1 MKMGMSRLL
10 IALAAVAAGGAIY
23 AAAGRYTPVQEN
35 AGRETVELNLLM
47 SLGGDG
53 LREDYMRERLAAY
66 EAANP
71 DVRVIP
77 TFVESD
83 TLAFLK
89 LLYAG
94 KGYHYDVVCMGDDSM
109 LSAAEQRLIYPMD
122 EFVMGHLG
130 LAWLDAV
137 PGACL
142 ENTMSGGKI
151 YGLPFIKSRLKVYY
165 RDGGDGENAASA
177 ADRAGKGGEAGG
189 NGGAGGNGAAVVYGA
204 GKSGGIGGNGAAGA
218 GGAGKIPTP
227 VSLEALLK
235 ASGGKRL
242 GLPVSVLL
250 RDLLLSTD
258 SSGWDALLG
267 ETERYQVDRPERA
280 ALLRAMKAGLERGT
294 LVDGDNQTLMEEF
307 AAGRLDAVVL
317 EEIYREELERRAGET
332 LSGAGLWRTEQTP
345 WLLQG
350 CNLYLA
356 NRGIP
361 HDYGP
366 AWELVE
372 YLVRDGEFDARTG
385 EERDMDYKRTLS
397 RKNTKAYLIV
407 DRMIAEF
414 LHGDEDCGELLKG
427 LQSQLDTALGE

>member
-10 IALAAVAAGGAIY
+10 IALAAVAAGGAIF
-23 AAAGRYTPVQEN
+23 AAARRYTPAQDN

-53 LREDYMRERLAAY
+53 MREEYMRRRLDAY
-66 EAANP
+66 GELNP
-71 DVRVIP
+71 DVKVSA

-83 TLAFLK
+83 TLVFLK

-109 LSAAEQRLIYPMD
+109 LSAAEQKLIYPMD
-122 EFVMGHLG
+122 EFVMRDLG

-142 ENTMSGGKI
+142 ENTVSGGKI
-151 YGLPFIKSRLKVYY
+151 YGLPFLKSRLKVYY
-165 RDGGDGENAASA
+165 RDEGG
-177 ADRAGKGGEAGG
+177 
-189 NGGAGGNGAAVVYGA
+189 GA
-204 GKSGGIGGNGAAGA
+204 GKSGGAGENGAAGAGGAGGNGAAGA
-218 GGAGKIPTP
+218 GGAGEIPAP
-227 VSLEALLK
+227 VSLEALLQT
-235 ASGGKRL
+235 SGGKRL
-242 GLPVSVLL
+242 GLPISVLL

-280 ALLRAMKAGLERGT
+280 ALLRAMKTGLERGT

-307 AAGRLDAVVL
+307 AGGRLDAVVL
-317 EEIYREELERRAGET
+317 EETYGEELERRTGET

-385 EERDMDYKRTLS
+385 EECDMDYKRTLS

-407 DRMIAEF
+407 DRMIADF
-414 LHGDEDCGELLKG
+414 LHGDEDCGELLRG

>member
-1 MKMGMSRLL
+1 
-10 IALAAVAAGGAIY
+10 
-23 AAAGRYTPVQEN
+23 
-35 AGRETVELNLLM
+35 
-47 SLGGDG
+47 
-53 LREDYMRERLAAY
+53 
-66 EAANP
+66 
-71 DVRVIP
+71 
-77 TFVESD
+77 
-83 TLAFLK
+83 
-89 LLYAG
+89 
-94 KGYHYDVVCMGDDSM
+94 
-109 LSAAEQRLIYPMD
+109 
-122 EFVMGHLG
+122 
-130 LAWLDAV
+130 
-137 PGACL
+137 
-142 ENTMSGGKI
+142 MSGGKI

-165 RDGGDGENAASA
+165 RDEG
-177 ADRAGKGGEAGG
+177 
-189 NGGAGGNGAAVVYGA
+189 GGAGAARE
-204 GKSGGIGGNGAAGA
+204 
-218 GGAGKIPTP
+218 IPAP
-227 VSLEALLK
+227 VSLEALLQT
-235 ASGGKRL
+235 SGGKRL

-280 ALLRAMKAGLERGT
+280 ELLRAMKAGLEQGT

-307 AAGRLDAVVL
+307 AGGRLDAVVL
-317 EEIYREELERRAGET
+317 EELYGEELELRAGET

-356 NRGIP
+356 NWGIP

-407 DRMIAEF
+407 DRVIAEF

>member
-10 IALAAVAAGGAIY
+10 IALAAVAAGGAIF
-23 AAAGRYTPVQEN
+23 AAARRYTPAQDN

-53 LREDYMRERLAAY
+53 MREEYMRRRLDAY
-66 EAANP
+66 GELNP
-71 DVRVIP
+71 DVKVSA

-83 TLAFLK
+83 TLVFLK

-109 LSAAEQRLIYPMD
+109 LSAAEQKLIYPMD
-122 EFVMGHLG
+122 EFVMRDLG

-142 ENTMSGGKI
+142 ENTVSGGKI
-151 YGLPFIKSRLKVYY
+151 YGLPFLKSRLKVYY
-165 RDGGDGENAASA
+165 RDEGG
-177 ADRAGKGGEAGG
+177 
-189 NGGAGGNGAAVVYGA
+189 GA
-204 GKSGGIGGNGAAGA
+204 GKSGGVGE
-218 GGAGKIPTP
+218 IPAP
-227 VSLEALLK
+227 VSLEALLQT
-235 ASGGKRL
+235 SGGKRL

-280 ALLRAMKAGLERGT
+280 ALLRAMKTGLERGT

-307 AAGRLDAVVL
+307 AGGRLDAVVL
-317 EEIYREELERRAGET
+317 EETYGEELERRAGET
-332 LSGAGLWRTEQTP
+332 LSAAGLWRTEQTP

-372 YLVRDGEFDARTG
+372 YLVRDGEFDVRTG

-407 DRMIAEF
+407 DRMIPDF
-414 LHGDEDCGELLKG
+414 LHGDEDCGELLRG

>member
-10 IALAAVAAGGAIY
+10 IALAAVAAGGAIF
-23 AAAGRYTPVQEN
+23 AAARRYTPAQDN

-53 LREDYMRERLAAY
+53 MREEYMRRRLDAY
-66 EAANP
+66 GELNP
-71 DVRVIP
+71 DVKVSA

-83 TLAFLK
+83 TLVFLK

-109 LSAAEQRLIYPMD
+109 LSAAEQKLIYPMD
-122 EFVMGHLG
+122 EFVMRDLG

-142 ENTMSGGKI
+142 ENTVSGGKI
-151 YGLPFIKSRLKVYY
+151 YGLPFLKSRLKVYY
-165 RDGGDGENAASA
+165 RDEGG
-177 ADRAGKGGEAGG
+177 
-189 NGGAGGNGAAVVYGA
+189 GA
-204 GKSGGIGGNGAAGA
+204 GKSGGVGENGAAGAGGAGGNGAAGA
-218 GGAGKIPTP
+218 GGAGEIPAP
-227 VSLEALLK
+227 VSLEALLQT
-235 ASGGKRL
+235 SGGKRL

-280 ALLRAMKAGLERGT
+280 ALLRAMKTGLERGT

-307 AAGRLDAVVL
+307 AGGRLDAVVL
-317 EEIYREELERRAGET
+317 EEIYGEELERRAGET
-332 LSGAGLWRTEQTP
+332 LSAAGLWRTEQTP

-407 DRMIAEF
+407 DRMIADF
-414 LHGDEDCGELLKG
+414 LHGDEDCGELLRG

>member
-10 IALAAVAAGGAIY
+10 IALAAVAAGGAIF
-23 AAAGRYTPVQEN
+23 AAARRYTPVQDN

-53 LREDYMRERLAAY
+53 MREEYMRRRLDAY
-66 EAANP
+66 GELNP
-71 DVRVIP
+71 DVKVSA

-83 TLAFLK
+83 TLVFLK

-109 LSAAEQRLIYPMD
+109 LSAAEQKLIYPMD
-122 EFVMGHLG
+122 EFVMRDLG

-142 ENTMSGGKI
+142 ENTVSGGKI
-151 YGLPFIKSRLKVYY
+151 YGLPFLKSRLKVYY
-165 RDGGDGENAASA
+165 RDEGG
-177 ADRAGKGGEAGG
+177 
-189 NGGAGGNGAAVVYGA
+189 GA
-204 GKSGGIGGNGAAGA
+204 GKSGGVGENGAAGAGVAGGNGAAGA
-218 GGAGKIPTP
+218 GGAGEIPAP
-227 VSLEALLK
+227 VSLEALLQT
-235 ASGGKRL
+235 SGGKRL

-280 ALLRAMKAGLERGT
+280 ALLRAMKTGLERGT

-307 AAGRLDAVVL
+307 AGGRLDAVVL
-317 EEIYREELERRAGET
+317 EETYGEELERRAGET
-332 LSGAGLWRTEQTP
+332 LSAAGLWQTEQTP

-407 DRMIAEF
+407 DRMIADF
-414 LHGDEDCGELLKG
+414 LHGDKDCGELLRG

>member
-10 IALAAVAAGGAIY
+10 IALAAVAAGGAIF
-23 AAAGRYTPVQEN
+23 AAARRYTPAQEN

-53 LREDYMRERLAAY
+53 MREEYMRQRLDAY
-66 EAANP
+66 GELNP
-71 DVRVIP
+71 DVRVSA

-83 TLAFLK
+83 TLVFLK

-109 LSAAEQRLIYPMD
+109 LSAAEQKLIYPMD
-122 EFVMGHLG
+122 EFVMRDLG

-165 RDGGDGENAASA
+165 WDEG
-177 ADRAGKGGEAGG
+177 
-189 NGGAGGNGAAVVYGA
+189 GGAGESGGESAGAGAYGA
-204 GKSGGIGGNGAAGA
+204 GKSGGIGENGAPGA
-218 GGAGKIPTP
+218 GGAREIPAP
-227 VSLEALLK
+227 VSLEALLQT
-235 ASGGKRL
+235 SGGKRL

-280 ALLRAMKAGLERGT
+280 ELLRAMKAGLEQGT

-307 AAGRLDAVVL
+307 AGGRLDAVVL
-317 EEIYREELERRAGET
+317 EELYGEELELRAGET

-407 DRMIAEF
+407 DRVIAEF
-414 LHGDEDCGELLKG
+414 LHGDEECGELLKG

>member
-10 IALAAVAAGGAIY
+10 IALAAVAAGGAIF
-23 AAAGRYTPVQEN
+23 AAARRYTPAQEN

-53 LREDYMRERLAAY
+53 MREEYMRRRLDAY
-66 EAANP
+66 GELNP
-71 DVRVIP
+71 DVKVSA

-83 TLAFLK
+83 TLVFLK

-109 LSAAEQRLIYPMD
+109 LSAAEQKLIYPMD
-122 EFVMGHLG
+122 EFVMRDLG

-142 ENTMSGGKI
+142 ENTVSGGKI
-151 YGLPFIKSRLKVYY
+151 YGLPFLKSRLKVYY
-165 RDGGDGENAASA
+165 RDEGG
-177 ADRAGKGGEAGG
+177 
-189 NGGAGGNGAAVVYGA
+189 GA
-204 GKSGGIGGNGAAGA
+204 GKSGGVGE
-218 GGAGKIPTP
+218 IPAP
-227 VSLEALLK
+227 VSLEALLQT
-235 ASGGKRL
+235 SGGKRL

-280 ALLRAMKAGLERGT
+280 ALLRAMKTGLERGT

-307 AAGRLDAVVL
+307 AGGRLDAVVL
-317 EEIYREELERRAGET
+317 EEIYGEELERRAGET
-332 LSGAGLWRTEQTP
+332 LSAAGLWRTEQTP

-407 DRMIAEF
+407 DRMIADF
-414 LHGDEDCGELLKG
+414 LHGDEDCGELLRG

>member
-10 IALAAVAAGGAIY
+10 IALAAVAAGGAIF
-23 AAAGRYTPVQEN
+23 AAARRYTPAQEN

-53 LREDYMRERLAAY
+53 MREEYMRQRLDAY
-66 EAANP
+66 GELNP
-71 DVRVIP
+71 DVRVSA

-83 TLAFLK
+83 TLVFLK

-109 LSAAEQRLIYPMD
+109 LSAAEQKLIYPMD
-122 EFVMGHLG
+122 EFVRRDLG

-165 RDGGDGENAASA
+165 WDEG
-177 ADRAGKGGEAGG
+177 
-189 NGGAGGNGAAVVYGA
+189 GGAGESGGESAGAGAYGA
-204 GKSGGIGGNGAAGA
+204 GKSGGIGENGAPGA
-218 GGAGKIPTP
+218 GGAREIPAP
-227 VSLEALLK
+227 VSLEALLQT
-235 ASGGKRL
+235 SGGKRL

-258 SSGWDALLG
+258 SSGWDALWG

-280 ALLRAMKAGLERGT
+280 ELLRAMKAGLEQGT

-307 AAGRLDAVVL
+307 AGGRLDAVVL
-317 EEIYREELERRAGET
+317 EELYGEELELRAGET

-407 DRMIAEF
+407 DRVIAEF
-414 LHGDEDCGELLKG
+414 LHGDEECGELLKG

>member
-10 IALAAVAAGGAIY
+10 IALAAVAAGGAIF
-23 AAAGRYTPVQEN
+23 AAARRYTPVQDN

-53 LREDYMRERLAAY
+53 MREEYMRRRLDAY
-66 EAANP
+66 GELNP
-71 DVRVIP
+71 YVKVSA

-83 TLAFLK
+83 TLVFLK

-109 LSAAEQRLIYPMD
+109 LSAAEQKLIYPMD
-122 EFVMGHLG
+122 EFVMRDLG

-142 ENTMSGGKI
+142 ENTVSGGKI
-151 YGLPFIKSRLKVYY
+151 YGLPFLKSRLKVYY
-165 RDGGDGENAASA
+165 RDEGG
-177 ADRAGKGGEAGG
+177 
-189 NGGAGGNGAAVVYGA
+189 GA
-204 GKSGGIGGNGAAGA
+204 GKSGGVGENGAAGAGVAGGNGAAGA
-218 GGAGKIPTP
+218 GGAGEIPAP
-227 VSLEALLK
+227 VSLEALLQT
-235 ASGGKRL
+235 SGGKRL

-280 ALLRAMKAGLERGT
+280 ALLRAMKTGLERGT

-307 AAGRLDAVVL
+307 AGGRLDAVVL
-317 EEIYREELERRAGET
+317 EETYGEELERRAGET
-332 LSGAGLWRTEQTP
+332 LSAAGLWRTEQTP

-407 DRMIAEF
+407 DRMIADF
-414 LHGDEDCGELLKG
+414 LHGDEDCGELLRG

>member
-10 IALAAVAAGGAIY
+10 IALAAVAAGGAIF
-23 AAAGRYTPVQEN
+23 AAARRYTPAQDN

-53 LREDYMRERLAAY
+53 MREEYMRRRLDAY
-66 EAANP
+66 GELNP
-71 DVRVIP
+71 DVKVSA

-83 TLAFLK
+83 TLVFLK

-109 LSAAEQRLIYPMD
+109 LSAAEQKLIYPMD
-122 EFVMGHLG
+122 EFVMRDLG

-142 ENTMSGGKI
+142 ENTVSGGKI
-151 YGLPFIKSRLKVYY
+151 YGLPFLKSRLKVYY
-165 RDGGDGENAASA
+165 RDEGG
-177 ADRAGKGGEAGG
+177 
-189 NGGAGGNGAAVVYGA
+189 GA
-204 GKSGGIGGNGAAGA
+204 GKSGGVGENGAAGAGVAGGNGAAGA
-218 GGAGKIPTP
+218 GGAGEIPAP
-227 VSLEALLK
+227 VSLEALLQT
-235 ASGGKRL
+235 SGGKRL

-280 ALLRAMKAGLERGT
+280 ALLRAMKTGLERGT

-307 AAGRLDAVVL
+307 AGGRLDAVVL
-317 EEIYREELERRAGET
+317 EETYGEELERRAGET
-332 LSGAGLWRTEQTP
+332 LSAAGLWRTEQTP

-372 YLVRDGEFDARTG
+372 YLVRDGEFDVRTG

-407 DRMIAEF
+407 DRMIADF
-414 LHGDEDCGELLKG
+414 LHGDEDCGELLRG

>member
-10 IALAAVAAGGAIY
+10 IALAAVAAGGAIF
-23 AAAGRYTPVQEN
+23 AAARRYTPAQDN

-53 LREDYMRERLAAY
+53 MREEYMRQRLDAY
-66 EAANP
+66 SELNP
-71 DVRVIP
+71 DVRVLA

-83 TLAFLK
+83 TLVFLK

-109 LSAAEQRLIYPMD
+109 LSAAEQKLVYPMD
-122 EFVMGHLG
+122 EFVMRDLG

-142 ENTMSGGKI
+142 ENTVSGGEI

-165 RDGGDGENAASA
+165 REEG
-177 ADRAGKGGEAGG
+177 
-189 NGGAGGNGAAVVYGA
+189 GGAGKRGGVGAYGA
-204 GKSGGIGGNGAAGA
+204 GKSGGTGGNGAAGA
-218 GGAGKIPTP
+218 GGTGGNGAAGAGKAGEIPAP
-227 VSLEALLK
+227 VSLEALLQT
-235 ASGGKRL
+235 SGGKRL

-280 ALLRAMKAGLERGT
+280 ALLRAMKTGLERGT

-307 AAGRLDAVVL
+307 AGGRLDAVVL
-317 EEIYREELERRAGET
+317 EETYGEELERRAGET
-332 LSGAGLWRTEQTP
+332 LSAAGLWRTEQTP

-372 YLVRDGEFDARTG
+372 YLVRDGEFDARAG

-407 DRMIAEF
+407 DRMIADF

>member
-10 IALAAVAAGGAIY
+10 IALAAVAAGGAIF
-23 AAAGRYTPVQEN
+23 AAARRYTPAQEN

-53 LREDYMRERLAAY
+53 MREEYMRQRLDAY
-66 EAANP
+66 GELNP
-71 DVRVIP
+71 DVRVSA

-83 TLAFLK
+83 TLVFLK

-109 LSAAEQRLIYPMD
+109 LSAAEQKLIYPMD
-122 EFVMGHLG
+122 EFVMRDLG

-165 RDGGDGENAASA
+165 RDEG
-177 ADRAGKGGEAGG
+177 
-189 NGGAGGNGAAVVYGA
+189 GGAGAARE
-204 GKSGGIGGNGAAGA
+204 
-218 GGAGKIPTP
+218 IPAP
-227 VSLEALLK
+227 VSLEALLQT
-235 ASGGKRL
+235 SGGKRL

-280 ALLRAMKAGLERGT
+280 ELLRAMKAGLEQGT

-307 AAGRLDAVVL
+307 AGGRLDAVVL
-317 EEIYREELERRAGET
+317 EELYGEELERRAGET

-407 DRMIAEF
+407 DRVIAEF

>member
-10 IALAAVAAGGAIY
+10 IALAAVAAGGAIF
-23 AAAGRYTPVQEN
+23 AAARRYTPAQEN

-53 LREDYMRERLAAY
+53 MREEYMRRRLDAY
-66 EAANP
+66 GELNP
-71 DVRVIP
+71 DVKVSA

-83 TLAFLK
+83 TLVFLK

-109 LSAAEQRLIYPMD
+109 LSAAEQKLIYPMD
-122 EFVMGHLG
+122 EFVMRDLG

-142 ENTMSGGKI
+142 ENTVSGGKI
-151 YGLPFIKSRLKVYY
+151 YGLPFLKSRLKVYY
-165 RDGGDGENAASA
+165 RDEG
-177 ADRAGKGGEAGG
+177 
-189 NGGAGGNGAAVVYGA
+189 GGAGE
-204 GKSGGIGGNGAAGA
+204 
-218 GGAGKIPTP
+218 IPAP
-227 VSLEALLK
+227 VSLEALLQT
-235 ASGGKRL
+235 SGGKRL

-280 ALLRAMKAGLERGT
+280 ALLRAMKTGLERGT

-307 AAGRLDAVVL
+307 AGGRLDAVVL
-317 EEIYREELERRAGET
+317 EEIYGEELERRTGET
-332 LSGAGLWRTEQTP
+332 LSAAGLWRTEQTP

-407 DRMIAEF
+407 DRMIADF
-414 LHGDEDCGELLKG
+414 LHGDEDCGELLRG

>member
-10 IALAAVAAGGAIY
+10 IALAAVAAGGAIF
-23 AAAGRYTPVQEN
+23 AAARRYTPVQDN

-53 LREDYMRERLAAY
+53 MREEYMRRRLDAY
-66 EAANP
+66 GELNP
-71 DVRVIP
+71 DVKVSA

-83 TLAFLK
+83 TLVFLK

-109 LSAAEQRLIYPMD
+109 LSAAEQKLIYPMD
-122 EFVMGHLG
+122 EFVMRDLG

-142 ENTMSGGKI
+142 ENTVSGGKI
-151 YGLPFIKSRLKVYY
+151 YGLPFLKSRLKVYY
-165 RDGGDGENAASA
+165 RDEGG
-177 ADRAGKGGEAGG
+177 
-189 NGGAGGNGAAVVYGA
+189 GA
-204 GKSGGIGGNGAAGA
+204 GKSGGVGEHGAAGAGVAGGNGAAGA
-218 GGAGKIPTP
+218 GGAGEIPAP
-227 VSLEALLK
+227 VSLEALLQT
-235 ASGGKRL
+235 SGGKRL

-280 ALLRAMKAGLERGT
+280 ALLRAMKTGLERGT

-307 AAGRLDAVVL
+307 AGGRLDAVVL
-317 EEIYREELERRAGET
+317 EETYGEELERRAGET
-332 LSGAGLWRTEQTP
+332 LSAAGLWRTEQTP

-407 DRMIAEF
+407 DRMIADF
-414 LHGDEDCGELLKG
+414 LHGDEDCGELLRG

>member
-10 IALAAVAAGGAIY
+10 IALAAVAAGGAIF
-23 AAAGRYTPVQEN
+23 AAARRYTPAQEN

-53 LREDYMRERLAAY
+53 MREEYMRQRLDAY
-66 EAANP
+66 GELNP
-71 DVRVIP
+71 DVRVSA

-83 TLAFLK
+83 TLVFLK

-109 LSAAEQRLIYPMD
+109 LSAAEQKLIYPMD
-122 EFVMGHLG
+122 EFVMRDLG

-165 RDGGDGENAASA
+165 RDEG
-177 ADRAGKGGEAGG
+177 
-189 NGGAGGNGAAVVYGA
+189 GGAGAARE
-204 GKSGGIGGNGAAGA
+204 
-218 GGAGKIPTP
+218 IPAP
-227 VSLEALLK
+227 VSLEALLQT
-235 ASGGKRL
+235 SGGKRL

-280 ALLRAMKAGLERGT
+280 ELLRAMKAGLEQGT

-307 AAGRLDAVVL
+307 AGGRLDAVVL
-317 EEIYREELERRAGET
+317 EELYGEELELRAGET

-356 NRGIP
+356 NWGIP

-366 AWELVE
+366 AWELVD

-407 DRMIAEF
+407 DRVIAEF

>member
-10 IALAAVAAGGAIY
+10 IALAAVAAGGAIF
-23 AAAGRYTPVQEN
+23 AAARRYTPVQDN

-53 LREDYMRERLAAY
+53 MREEYMRRRLDAY
-66 EAANP
+66 GELNP
-71 DVRVIP
+71 DVKVSA

-83 TLAFLK
+83 TLVFLK

-109 LSAAEQRLIYPMD
+109 LSAAEQKLIYPMD
-122 EFVMGHLG
+122 EFVMRDLG

-142 ENTMSGGKI
+142 ENTVSGGKI
-151 YGLPFIKSRLKVYY
+151 YGLPFLKSRLKVYY
-165 RDGGDGENAASA
+165 RDEGG
-177 ADRAGKGGEAGG
+177 
-189 NGGAGGNGAAVVYGA
+189 GA
-204 GKSGGIGGNGAAGA
+204 GKSGGVGENGAAGAGVAGGNGAAGA
-218 GGAGKIPTP
+218 GGAGEIPAP
-227 VSLEALLK
+227 VSLEALLQT
-235 ASGGKRL
+235 SGGKRL

-280 ALLRAMKAGLERGT
+280 ALLRAMKTGLERGT

-307 AAGRLDAVVL
+307 AGGRLDEVVL
-317 EEIYREELERRAGET
+317 EETYGEELERRAGET
-332 LSGAGLWRTEQTP
+332 LSAAGLWRTEQTP

-407 DRMIAEF
+407 DRMIADF
-414 LHGDEDCGELLKG
+414 LHGDEDCGELLRG

>member
-10 IALAAVAAGGAIY
+10 IALAAVAAGGAIF
-23 AAAGRYTPVQEN
+23 AAARRYTPVQDN

-53 LREDYMRERLAAY
+53 MREEYMRRRLDAY
-66 EAANP
+66 GELNP
-71 DVRVIP
+71 DVKVSA

-83 TLAFLK
+83 TLVFLK

-109 LSAAEQRLIYPMD
+109 LSAAEQKLIYPMD
-122 EFVMGHLG
+122 EFVMRDLG

-142 ENTMSGGKI
+142 ENTVSGGKI
-151 YGLPFIKSRLKVYY
+151 YGLPFLKSRLKVYY
-165 RDGGDGENAASA
+165 RDEGG
-177 ADRAGKGGEAGG
+177 
-189 NGGAGGNGAAVVYGA
+189 GA
-204 GKSGGIGGNGAAGA
+204 GKSGGVGENGAAGAGGAGGNGAAGA
-218 GGAGKIPTP
+218 GGAGEIPAP
-227 VSLEALLK
+227 VSLEALLQT
-235 ASGGKRL
+235 SGGKRL

-280 ALLRAMKAGLERGT
+280 ALLRAMKTGLERGT

-307 AAGRLDAVVL
+307 AGGRLDAVVL
-317 EEIYREELERRAGET
+317 EEIYGEELERRAGET

-385 EERDMDYKRTLS
+385 EEHDMDYKRTLS

-407 DRMIAEF
+407 DRMIADF
-414 LHGDEDCGELLKG
+414 LHGDEDCGELLRG

>member
-10 IALAAVAAGGAIY
+10 IALAAVAAGGAIF
-23 AAAGRYTPVQEN
+23 AAARRYTPVQDN

-53 LREDYMRERLAAY
+53 MREEYMRRRLDAY
-66 EAANP
+66 GELNP
-71 DVRVIP
+71 DVKVSA

-83 TLAFLK
+83 TLVFLK

-109 LSAAEQRLIYPMD
+109 LSAAEQKLIYPMD
-122 EFVMGHLG
+122 EFVMRDLG

-142 ENTMSGGKI
+142 ENTVSGGKI
-151 YGLPFIKSRLKVYY
+151 YGLPFLKSRLKVYY
-165 RDGGDGENAASA
+165 RDEGG
-177 ADRAGKGGEAGG
+177 
-189 NGGAGGNGAAVVYGA
+189 GA
-204 GKSGGIGGNGAAGA
+204 GKSGGVGENGAAGAGVAGGNGAAGA
-218 GGAGKIPTP
+218 GGAGEIPAP
-227 VSLEALLK
+227 VSLEALLQT
-235 ASGGKRL
+235 SGGKRL

-280 ALLRAMKAGLERGT
+280 ALLRAMKTGLERGT

-307 AAGRLDAVVL
+307 AGGRLDAVVL
-317 EEIYREELERRAGET
+317 EEIYGEELERRAGET
-332 LSGAGLWRTEQTP
+332 LSAAGLWRTEQTP

-407 DRMIAEF
+407 DRMIADF
-414 LHGDEDCGELLKG
+414 LHGDEDCGELLRG

>member
-10 IALAAVAAGGAIY
+10 IALAAVAAGGAIF
-23 AAAGRYTPVQEN
+23 AAARRYTPVQDN

-53 LREDYMRERLAAY
+53 MREEYMRRRLDAY
-66 EAANP
+66 GELNT
-71 DVRVIP
+71 DVKVSA

-83 TLAFLK
+83 TLVFLK

-109 LSAAEQRLIYPMD
+109 LSAAEQKLIYPMD
-122 EFVMGHLG
+122 EFVMRDLG

-142 ENTMSGGKI
+142 ENTVSGGKI
-151 YGLPFIKSRLKVYY
+151 YGLPFLKSRLKVYY
-165 RDGGDGENAASA
+165 RDEG
-177 ADRAGKGGEAGG
+177 
-189 NGGAGGNGAAVVYGA
+189 GGAGE
-204 GKSGGIGGNGAAGA
+204 
-218 GGAGKIPTP
+218 IPAP
-227 VSLEALLK
+227 VSLEALLQT
-235 ASGGKRL
+235 SGGKRL

-280 ALLRAMKAGLERGT
+280 ALLRAMKTGLERGT

-307 AAGRLDAVVL
+307 AGGRLDAVVL
-317 EEIYREELERRAGET
+317 EETYGEELERRAGET
-332 LSGAGLWRTEQTP
+332 LSAAGLWRTEQTP

-407 DRMIAEF
+407 DRMIADF
-414 LHGDEDCGELLKG
+414 LHGDEDCGELLRG

>member
-10 IALAAVAAGGAIY
+10 IALAAVAAGGAIF
-23 AAAGRYTPVQEN
+23 AAARRYTPVQDN

-53 LREDYMRERLAAY
+53 MREEYMRRRLDAY
-66 EAANP
+66 GELNP
-71 DVRVIP
+71 DVKVSA

-83 TLAFLK
+83 TLVFLK

-109 LSAAEQRLIYPMD
+109 LSAAEQKLIYPMD
-122 EFVMGHLG
+122 EFVMRDLG

-142 ENTMSGGKI
+142 ENTVSGGKI
-151 YGLPFIKSRLKVYY
+151 YGLPFLKSRLKVYY
-165 RDGGDGENAASA
+165 RDEGG
-177 ADRAGKGGEAGG
+177 
-189 NGGAGGNGAAVVYGA
+189 GA
-204 GKSGGIGGNGAAGA
+204 GKSGGVGENGAAGAGVAGGNGAAGA
-218 GGAGKIPTP
+218 GGAGEIPAP
-227 VSLEALLK
+227 VSLEALLQT
-235 ASGGKRL
+235 SGGKSL

-280 ALLRAMKAGLERGT
+280 ALLRAMKTGLERGT

-307 AAGRLDAVVL
+307 AGGRLDAVVL
-317 EEIYREELERRAGET
+317 EETYGEELERRAGET
-332 LSGAGLWRTEQTP
+332 LSAAGLWRTEQTP

-407 DRMIAEF
+407 DRMIADF
-414 LHGDEDCGELLKG
+414 LHGDEDCGELLRG

>member
-10 IALAAVAAGGAIY
+10 IALAAVAAGGAIF
-23 AAAGRYTPVQEN
+23 AAARRYTPAQEN

-53 LREDYMRERLAAY
+53 MREEYMRQRLDVY
-66 EAANP
+66 GELNP
-71 DVRVIP
+71 DVRVSA

-83 TLAFLK
+83 TLVFLK

-109 LSAAEQRLIYPMD
+109 LSAAEQKLIYPMD
-122 EFVMGHLG
+122 EFVMRDLG

-165 RDGGDGENAASA
+165 WDEG
-177 ADRAGKGGEAGG
+177 
-189 NGGAGGNGAAVVYGA
+189 GGAGESGGTGGNGA
-204 GKSGGIGGNGAAGA
+204 SGAGA
-218 GGAGKIPTP
+218 GVAREIPAS
-227 VSLEALLK
+227 VSLEALLQT
-235 ASGGKRL
+235 SGGKRL

-280 ALLRAMKAGLERGT
+280 ELLRAMKAGLEQGT

-307 AAGRLDAVVL
+307 AGGRLDAVVL
-317 EEIYREELERRAGET
+317 EELYGEELERRAGET

-385 EERDMDYKRTLS
+385 EDRDMDYKRTLS

-407 DRMIAEF
+407 DRVIAEF

>member
-10 IALAAVAAGGAIY
+10 IALAAVAAGGAIF
-23 AAAGRYTPVQEN
+23 AAARRYTPAQDN

-53 LREDYMRERLAAY
+53 MREEYMRRRLDAY
-66 EAANP
+66 GELNP
-71 DVRVIP
+71 DVKVSA

-83 TLAFLK
+83 TLVFLK

-109 LSAAEQRLIYPMD
+109 LSAAEQKLIYPMD
-122 EFVMGHLG
+122 EFVMRDLG

-142 ENTMSGGKI
+142 ENTVSGGKI
-151 YGLPFIKSRLKVYY
+151 YGLPFLKSRLKVYY
-165 RDGGDGENAASA
+165 RDEGG
-177 ADRAGKGGEAGG
+177 
-189 NGGAGGNGAAVVYGA
+189 GA
-204 GKSGGIGGNGAAGA
+204 GKSGGTGGNGAAGAGVAGGNGAAGA
-218 GGAGKIPTP
+218 GGAGEIPAP
-227 VSLEALLK
+227 VSLEALLQT
-235 ASGGKRL
+235 SGGKRL

-280 ALLRAMKAGLERGT
+280 ALLRAMKTGLERGT

-307 AAGRLDAVVL
+307 AGGRLDAVVL
-317 EEIYREELERRAGET
+317 EETYGEELERRAGET
-332 LSGAGLWRTEQTP
+332 LSVAGLWRTEQTP

-372 YLVRDGEFDARTG
+372 YLVRNGEFDARTG

-407 DRMIAEF
+407 DRMIADF
-414 LHGDEDCGELLKG
+414 LHGDEDCGELLRG

>member
-10 IALAAVAAGGAIY
+10 IALAAVAAGGAIF
-23 AAAGRYTPVQEN
+23 AAARRYTPAQEN

-53 LREDYMRERLAAY
+53 MREEYMRQRLDAY
-66 EAANP
+66 GELNP
-71 DVRVIP
+71 DVRVSA

-83 TLAFLK
+83 TLVFLK

-109 LSAAEQRLIYPMD
+109 LSAAEQKLIYPMD
-122 EFVMGHLG
+122 EFVMRDLG

-165 RDGGDGENAASA
+165 RDEG
-177 ADRAGKGGEAGG
+177 
-189 NGGAGGNGAAVVYGA
+189 GGAGA
-204 GKSGGIGGNGAAGA
+204 GVARE
-218 GGAGKIPTP
+218 IPTS
-227 VSLEALLK
+227 VSLEALLQT
-235 ASGGKRL
+235 SGGKRL

-267 ETERYQVDRPERA
+267 ETARFQVARPERA
-280 ALLRAMKAGLERGT
+280 ELLRAMKAGLEQGT

-307 AAGRLDAVVL
+307 AEGRLDAVVL
-317 EEIYREELERRAGET
+317 EEIYGEELERRAGET

-385 EERDMDYKRTLS
+385 EDRDMDYKRTLS

-407 DRMIAEF
+407 DRVIAEF

-427 LQSQLDTALGE
+427 LQSQLDTALSE

>member
-10 IALAAVAAGGAIY
+10 IALAAVAAGGAIF
-23 AAAGRYTPVQEN
+23 AAARRYTPVQDN

-53 LREDYMRERLAAY
+53 MREEYMRRRLDAY
-66 EAANP
+66 GELNP
-71 DVRVIP
+71 DVKVSA

-83 TLAFLK
+83 TLVFLK

-109 LSAAEQRLIYPMD
+109 LSAAEQKLIYPMD
-122 EFVMGHLG
+122 EFVMRDLG

-142 ENTMSGGKI
+142 ENTVSGGKI
-151 YGLPFIKSRLKVYY
+151 YGLPFLKSRLKVYY
-165 RDGGDGENAASA
+165 RDEGG
-177 ADRAGKGGEAGG
+177 
-189 NGGAGGNGAAVVYGA
+189 GA
-204 GKSGGIGGNGAAGA
+204 GKSGGVGE
-218 GGAGKIPTP
+218 IPAP
-227 VSLEALLK
+227 VSLEALLQT
-235 ASGGKRL
+235 SGGKRL

-280 ALLRAMKAGLERGT
+280 ALLRAMKTGLERGT

-307 AAGRLDAVVL
+307 AGGRLDAVVL
-317 EEIYREELERRAGET
+317 EEIYGEELERRAGET
-332 LSGAGLWRTEQTP
+332 LSAAGLWRTEQTP

-407 DRMIAEF
+407 DRMIADF
-414 LHGDEDCGELLKG
+414 LHGDEDCGELLRG

>member
-10 IALAAVAAGGAIY
+10 IALAAVAAGGAIF
-23 AAAGRYTPVQEN
+23 AAARRYTPAQDN

-53 LREDYMRERLAAY
+53 MREEYMRRRLDAY
-66 EAANP
+66 GELNP
-71 DVRVIP
+71 DVKVSA

-83 TLAFLK
+83 TLVFLK

-109 LSAAEQRLIYPMD
+109 LSAAEQKLIYPMD
-122 EFVMGHLG
+122 EFVMRDLG

-142 ENTMSGGKI
+142 ENTVSGGKI
-151 YGLPFIKSRLKVYY
+151 YGLPFLKSRLKVYY
-165 RDGGDGENAASA
+165 RDEGG
-177 ADRAGKGGEAGG
+177 
-189 NGGAGGNGAAVVYGA
+189 GA
-204 GKSGGIGGNGAAGA
+204 GKSGGVGE
-218 GGAGKIPTP
+218 IPAP
-227 VSLEALLK
+227 VSLEALLQT
-235 ASGGKRL
+235 SGGKRL

-280 ALLRAMKAGLERGT
+280 ALLRAMKTGLERGT

-307 AAGRLDAVVL
+307 AGGRLDAVVL
-317 EEIYREELERRAGET
+317 EETYGEELERRAGET
-332 LSGAGLWRTEQTP
+332 LSAAGLWRTEQTP

-372 YLVRDGEFDARTG
+372 YLVRDGEFDVRTG

-407 DRMIAEF
+407 DRMIADF

>member
-10 IALAAVAAGGAIY
+10 IALAAVAAGGAIF
-23 AAAGRYTPVQEN
+23 AAARRYTPAQDN

-53 LREDYMRERLAAY
+53 MREEYMRRRLDAY
-66 EAANP
+66 GELNP
-71 DVRVIP
+71 DVKVSA

-83 TLAFLK
+83 TLVFLK

-109 LSAAEQRLIYPMD
+109 LSAAEQKLIYPMD
-122 EFVMGHLG
+122 EFVMRDLG

-142 ENTMSGGKI
+142 ENTVSGGKI
-151 YGLPFIKSRLKVYY
+151 YGLPFLKSRLKVYY
-165 RDGGDGENAASA
+165 RDEGGGVGENGAA
-177 ADRAGKGGEAGG
+177 
-189 NGGAGGNGAAVVYGA
+189 GAGGA
-204 GKSGGIGGNGAAGA
+204 GGNGAAGA
-218 GGAGKIPTP
+218 GGAGEIPAP
-227 VSLEALLK
+227 VSLEALLQT
-235 ASGGKRL
+235 SGGKRL

-280 ALLRAMKAGLERGT
+280 ALLRAMKTGLERGT

-307 AAGRLDAVVL
+307 AGGRLDAVVL
-317 EEIYREELERRAGET
+317 EETYGEELERRAGET
-332 LSGAGLWRTEQTP
+332 LSAVGLWRTEQTP

-407 DRMIAEF
+407 DRMIADF
-414 LHGDEDCGELLKG
+414 LHGDEDCGELLRG

>member
-10 IALAAVAAGGAIY
+10 IALAAVAAGGAIF
-23 AAAGRYTPVQEN
+23 AAARRYTPAQDN

-53 LREDYMRERLAAY
+53 MREEYMRRRLDAY
-66 EAANP
+66 GELNP
-71 DVRVIP
+71 DVKVSA

-83 TLAFLK
+83 TLVFLK

-109 LSAAEQRLIYPMD
+109 LSAAEQKLIYPMD
-122 EFVMGHLG
+122 EFVMRDLG

-142 ENTMSGGKI
+142 ENTVSGGKI
-151 YGLPFIKSRLKVYY
+151 YGLPFLKSRLKVYY
-165 RDGGDGENAASA
+165 RDEG
-177 ADRAGKGGEAGG
+177 
-189 NGGAGGNGAAVVYGA
+189 GGAGE
-204 GKSGGIGGNGAAGA
+204 
-218 GGAGKIPTP
+218 IPAP
-227 VSLEALLK
+227 VSLEALLQT
-235 ASGGKRL
+235 SGGKRL

-280 ALLRAMKAGLERGT
+280 ALLRAMKTGLERGT

-307 AAGRLDAVVL
+307 AGGRLDAVVL
-317 EEIYREELERRAGET
+317 EETYGEELERRAGET
-332 LSGAGLWRTEQTP
+332 LSAAGLWRTEQTP

-407 DRMIAEF
+407 DRMIADF
-414 LHGDEDCGELLKG
+414 LHGDEDCGELLRG

>member
-10 IALAAVAAGGAIY
+10 IALAAVAAGGAIF
-23 AAAGRYTPVQEN
+23 AAARRYTPVQDN

-53 LREDYMRERLAAY
+53 MREEYMRRRLDAY
-66 EAANP
+66 GELNP
-71 DVRVIP
+71 DVKVSA

-83 TLAFLK
+83 TLVFLK

-109 LSAAEQRLIYPMD
+109 LSAAEQKLIYPMD
-122 EFVMGHLG
+122 EFVMRDLG

-142 ENTMSGGKI
+142 ENTVSGGKI
-151 YGLPFIKSRLKVYY
+151 YGLPFLKSRLKVYY
-165 RDGGDGENAASA
+165 RDEGG
-177 ADRAGKGGEAGG
+177 
-189 NGGAGGNGAAVVYGA
+189 GA
-204 GKSGGIGGNGAAGA
+204 GKSGGVGENGAAGAGVAGGNGAAGA
-218 GGAGKIPTP
+218 GGAGEIPAP
-227 VSLEALLK
+227 VSLEALLQT
-235 ASGGKRL
+235 SGGKRL

-280 ALLRAMKAGLERGT
+280 ALLRAMKTGLERGT

-307 AAGRLDAVVL
+307 AGGRLDAVVL
-317 EEIYREELERRAGET
+317 EETYGEELERRAGET
-332 LSGAGLWRTEQTP
+332 LSAAGLWRTEQTP

-407 DRMIAEF
+407 DRVIAEF

>member
-10 IALAAVAAGGAIY
+10 IALAAVAAGGAIF
-23 AAAGRYTPVQEN
+23 AAARRYTPAQEN

-53 LREDYMRERLAAY
+53 MREEYMRQRLDAY
-66 EAANP
+66 GELNP
-71 DVRVIP
+71 DVRVSA

-83 TLAFLK
+83 TLVFLK

-109 LSAAEQRLIYPMD
+109 LSAAEQKLIYPMD
-122 EFVMGHLG
+122 EFVMRDLG

-165 RDGGDGENAASA
+165 RDEGG
-177 ADRAGKGGEAGG
+177 
-189 NGGAGGNGAAVVYGA
+189 GA
-204 GKSGGIGGNGAAGA
+204 GKSGGIGENGAPGA
-218 GGAGKIPTP
+218 GGAREIPAP
-227 VSLEALLK
+227 VSLEALLQT
-235 ASGGKRL
+235 SGGKRL

-280 ALLRAMKAGLERGT
+280 ELLRAMKAGLEQGT

-307 AAGRLDAVVL
+307 AGGRLDAVVL
-317 EEIYREELERRAGET
+317 EELYGEELERRAGET

-407 DRMIAEF
+407 DRVIAEF

>member
-10 IALAAVAAGGAIY
+10 IALAAVAAGGAIF
-23 AAAGRYTPVQEN
+23 AAARRYTPVQDN

-53 LREDYMRERLAAY
+53 MREEYMRRRLDAY
-66 EAANP
+66 GELNP
-71 DVRVIP
+71 DVKVSA

-83 TLAFLK
+83 TLVFLK

-109 LSAAEQRLIYPMD
+109 LSAAEQKLIYPMD
-122 EFVMGHLG
+122 EFVMRDLG

-142 ENTMSGGKI
+142 ENTVSGGKI
-151 YGLPFIKSRLKVYY
+151 YGLPFLKSRLKVYY
-165 RDGGDGENAASA
+165 RDEGG
-177 ADRAGKGGEAGG
+177 
-189 NGGAGGNGAAVVYGA
+189 GA
-204 GKSGGIGGNGAAGA
+204 GKSGGVGENGAAGAGVAGGNGAAGA
-218 GGAGKIPTP
+218 GGAGEIPAP
-227 VSLEALLK
+227 VSLEALLQT
-235 ASGGKRL
+235 SGGKRL

-280 ALLRAMKAGLERGT
+280 ALLRAMKTGLERGT

-307 AAGRLDAVVL
+307 AGGRLDAVVL
-317 EEIYREELERRAGET
+317 EETYGEELERRAGDT
-332 LSGAGLWRTEQTP
+332 LSAAGLWRTEQTP

-407 DRMIAEF
+407 DRMIADF
-414 LHGDEDCGELLKG
+414 LHGDEDCGELLRG